1 MLAVEPASNVN
12 LLIGLLALDNEL
24 ISRADLVAAVRQW
37 VQGRSQTISDILVQ
51 RGALRADGREI
62 VEAIAGGLLERH
74 RGDVDQAL
82 MNVDALR
89 SVRVALQGVA
99 DEDLQGCL
107 ARVSVAAATT
117 GGPASAGTH
126 RPAPDAALTAA
137 PASSP
142 VAAPPASALPAS
154 RFRVERLL
162 AEGALGSVYLARDEE
177 LHRDVAIK
185 QIHARLA
192 DDVEAQ
198 ARFDREVKYAA
209 ELQHTGIVPIYG
221 AGRYPD
227 GSRYY
232 AMRLIKGENM
242 RAAID
247 RCHQKSDSARI
258 KEVRALLPRFVVV
271 CRAIA
276 YAHQR
281 GVLHRDIKPENV
293 MLSEDGETLVVDWG
307 LAKSASTS
315 SGTDAPE
322 GTLANQPK
330 QDYNPTQQFQAIGTL
345 AYMSPETAGGELDRV
360 GPRSD
365 VFSLGATLYHLLT
378 GQAPFTKSGASREP
392 LLSKVQRGDFPKP
405 RRVWHEVPRPLE
417 AVCIKAMA
425 MLPDNRYP
433 SAAALADDVDRWLIG
448 EPVSVLSE
456 SWSGRTMRR
465 LQRRPLRAMAM
476 TGLVAAVL
484 CGAAGIVGM
493 HLLHP
498 PETGGDSDGP
508 ALRAELEGKKL
519 ELAKLNSALKE
530 TESERDNHA
539 QNLKARDVELRSR
552 DAALG
557 ALTKK
562 YNAVKPSLDAKEA
575 ELAKAKR
582 DRETAKKEADSLK
595 KSHAQELKQLKDSME
610 ERLAKHEGVKEEV
623 KRRLLVQDTFFADMR
638 KQFVQHMTASRDAF
652 DAFATALKD
661 KTKRMDASKRLAI
674 LGRSDGDMWTLLEK
688 HDAAEVEYRG
698 AIDVLK
704 ELHKQAPKSAEAD
717 IADELAVAHH
727 NLAWLLATSAD
738 VPKRKPDEA
747 VEFAKEAL
755 DQQPERDTFRLT
767 YGIALYRNGDFCCA
781 VEELKKAQLKLPVN
795 KADDYDFDTS
805 LLFLAMA
812 EYRLNHRKEAAMWL
826 AQAQDHLAGRRKVSR
841 ELDRFRQEAEDLI
854 AGQRKGQ

>member
-37 VQGRSQTISDILVQ
+37 VQGRSQTLSAILVQ
-51 RGALRADGREI
+51 RGAMRADGREI

-74 RGDVDQAL
+74 GGDVEQAI
-82 MNVDALR
+82 MTVDCLR
-89 SVRVALQGVA
+89 TVRVALQGVA
-99 DEDLQGCL
+99 DEDLQSCL
-107 ARVSVAAATT
+107 ARVSVAPATT
-117 GGPASAGTH
+117 GGPVSAATH
-126 RPAPDAALTAA
+126 RPAPVAA
-137 PASSP
+137 PTTMPAS
-142 VAAPPASALPAS
+142 PPASAPPSS

-162 AEGALGSVYLARDEE
+162 AEGALGSVFLARDEE

-247 RCHQKSDSARI
+247 RCHQKPDPARM
-258 KEVRALLPRFVVV
+258 KEVRALVPRFVTI

-322 GTLANQPK
+322 GTLANQVK
-330 QDYNPTQQFQAIGTL
+330 KDYNPTQQFQAIGTL

-405 RRVWHEVPRPLE
+405 RRVWPEVPRPLE

-425 MLPDNRYP
+425 MLPDNRYQ
-433 SAAALADDVDRWLIG
+433 SAAALADDLDRWLIG

-476 TGLVAAVL
+476 TGIVAAVV
-484 CGAAGIVGM
+484 CGAAGAVGV
-493 HLLHP
+493 HLLRP
-498 PETGGDSDGP
+498 PETGGDSDAP
-508 ALRAELEGKKL
+508 ALRAELQEK
-519 ELAKLNSALKE
+519 ASALVKVESSLQE
-530 TESERDNHA
+530 TQLARDKNA
-539 QNLKARDVELRSR
+539 QALKARDVELLSR
-552 DAALG
+552 DAALA

-562 YNAVKPSLDAKEA
+562 YNAVQPSLDAKEA

-582 DRETAKKEADSLK
+582 DRESAEKASASLK
-595 KSHAQELKQLKDSME
+595 EKHDKELKQLTDTME
-610 ERLAKHEGVKEEV
+610 QRLAKHESIKEEV
-623 KRRLLVQDTFFADMR
+623 KRRLQVQDTFFDDMR
-638 KQFVQHMTASRDAF
+638 KQFVLHMTASRDAF

-688 HDAAEVEYRG
+688 HEAAEVEYRG

-704 ELHKQAPKSAEAD
+704 ELHKQASKAAEAD
-717 IADELAVAHH
+717 IADELAVARH

-738 VPKRKPDEA
+738 VPKRKPEEA
-747 VEFAKEAL
+747 VELAKEAL
-755 DQQPERDTFRLT
+755 DRQPDRDTFRLT
-767 YGIALYRNGDFCCA
+767 YGISLFRNGDFVRA
-781 VEELKKAQLKLPVN
+781 VEELKKAQKKLPVN

-812 EYRLNHRKEAAMWL
+812 EYRLNHRKDAAMWL

-841 ELDRFRQEAEDLI
+841 ELDRFRKEAEDLI
-854 AGQRKGQ
+854 VVQKKGQ